1 MATMNQALAEIHAA
15 IAKLHRAAA
24 HDQDLRRDHVASW
37 LDDLFVDIKTREQ
50 FSEASG
56 EALGLYRGGMGSFQD
71 VGTAVM
77 AEAVDGLNRAL
88 HAAQA
93 WLLRS

>member
-1 MATMNQALAEIHAA
+1 MATMNQVLAEIHAA

-24 HDQDLRRDHVASW
+24 HDQDSRRDHVANW
-37 LDDLFVDIKTREQ
+37 LDDLFVEIKAREQ
-50 FSEASG
+50 LSDASD

-88 HAAQA
+88 HAARTRV
-93 WLLRS
+93 LRN

>member
-1 MATMNQALAEIHAA
+1 MATMNQALVELHAA

-24 HDQDLRRDHVASW
+24 HDHDSRRDHVASW

-50 FSEASG
+50 LSEASG
-56 EALGLYRGGMGSFQD
+56 EALGLYRGGMGSFHD

-88 HAAQA
+88 HAAHGK
-93 WLLRS
+93 LLRG